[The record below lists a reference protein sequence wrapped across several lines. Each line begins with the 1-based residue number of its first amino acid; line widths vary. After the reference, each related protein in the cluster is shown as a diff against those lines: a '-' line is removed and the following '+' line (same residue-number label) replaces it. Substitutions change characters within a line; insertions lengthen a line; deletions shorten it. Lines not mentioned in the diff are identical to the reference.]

1 MLFDCCVYLLV
12 WFVFVGGRFRLIVL
26 FISLLWSFEDGV
38 VFLLFGVL

>member
-12 WFVFVGGRFRLIVL
+12 WFMIVGGRLIVL

-38 VFLLFGVL
+38 VFLLFDVL